1 MSKGPLVTLQKAS
14 EMADVSVTTV
24 KRLVVDGWVPAV
36 EIAGR
41 RWVYYHEF
49 LQGAWAREQ
58 QKDPRGRGYGN
69 KGRRTD
75 LGY

>member
-1 MSKGPLVTLQKAS
+1 MSKGKLVTLKQAS
-14 EMADVSVTTV
+14 EMAEISETSV
-24 KRLVVDGWVPAV
+24 KRLVVDGWVPAHK
-36 EIAGR
+36 IAGL